1 MTLSHLKNCL
11 DVVPGKIVEMTTRV
25 IDFQINYITSKY
37 LNENRLSRIQK
48 QLLINHRGKKKKNF
62 EIQNK
67 RAVRGWIAFPKFVK
81 DFLITV

>member
-1 MTLSHLKNCL
+1 MTLSCLKNRL

-37 LNENRLSRIQK
+37 LNENRLSENSK
-48 QLLINHRGKKKKNF
+48 AALSKPSWKKKKNF

>member
-1 MTLSHLKNCL
+1 MTLSHLKNRL

-48 QLLINHRGKKKKNF
+48 QLLINHCGKKKR
-62 EIQNK
+62 IL
-67 RAVRGWIAFPKFVK
+67 KFK
-81 DFLITV
+81 IKEQ